1 MARKKIKKI
10 WLMGKLRELWFDVPE
25 DFEWSVN
32 HELKKIANGKDLSGF
47 KVTVDEPNNKV
58 KFWWPIILKEFED
71 DSENLPQPL
80 MWLILGEGRP
90 SLGLNV
96 PNFPGFLFYF
106 YIPDIIQD
114 YKRLARQNH
123 ASRIKNMEL
132 KHSNTRGMEME
143 LQF

>member
-1 MARKKIKKI
+1 MARKRIKKI
-10 WLMGKLRELWFDVPE
+10 WLMGKLRELNLNGSAMFE
-25 DFEWSVN
+25 DEVN
-32 HELKKIANGKDLSGF
+32 QELKVIANGKDLSGF

-80 MWLILGEGRP
+80 MWLILGQGRP

-123 ASRIKNMEL
+123 ASRIKGVVL
-132 KHSNTRGMEME
+132 SHSNTRGMEME

>member
-10 WLMGKLRELWFDVPE
+10 WLMGKIRELLYDAPE
-25 DFEWSVN
+25 NFEWSVN

-71 DSENLPQPL
+71 DSESLPQPL
-80 MWLILGEGRP
+80 MWLILGQGRP

-114 YKRLARQNH
+114 YKRLNQ
-123 ASRIKNMEL
+123 K
-132 KHSNTRGMEME
+132 KV
-143 LQF
+143 

>member
-10 WLMGKLRELWFDVPE
+10 WLMGKIRELWFDVPE

-32 HELKKIANGKDLSGF
+32 HELKTIANGKDLSGF

-58 KFWWPIILKEFED
+58 KFWWPIILKDFKDKKE
-71 DSENLPQPL
+71 SLPEPL
-80 MWLILGEGRP
+80 TWLILGQGRTP
-90 SLGLNV
+90 MGLTFAH
-96 PNFPGFLFYF
+96 FPGFLYYF

-123 ASRIKNMEL
+123 ASRIKGVEL